1 MLTSVC
7 STLKRVNALLRTN
20 TGGPGDSV
28 KWVTAFITSSTFI
41 GGERRHLSFNI
52 CTHHF
57 HLLLFL
63 LLFLLLL
70 FFLLGFCS
78 DGQHSSGNLDKS
90 TEEAF
95 SVTATLYAVL
105 QLPRQGKK
113 GKSVLGQFSVQ
124 VSIQSIPLPTHCS
137 V

>member
-1 MLTSVC
+1 MGASFRDT
-7 STLKRVNALLRTN
+7 
-20 TGGPGDSV
+20 P
-28 KWVTAFITSSTFI
+28 STFI
-41 GGERRHLSFNI
+41 RGGRRHLNFNV

-70 FFLLGFCS
+70 FLLLGFCS
-78 DGQHSSGNLDKS
+78 DGQHSSGNLDMS

-95 SVTATLYAVL
+95 SMTAALYTAL
-105 QLPRQGKK
+105 QLPRQGNK
-113 GKSVLGQFSVQ
+113 GKSVLGQFAVQ
-124 VSIQSIPLPTHCS
+124 VSVTSIPLPTHCS